1 MLKIS
6 EFSRMTQVP
15 VKTLR
20 YYDDIGLLKPM
31 QVDEWTGYRYY
42 SAEQLPCLNRIL
54 ALKALGLSLEQIGQ
68 LLDDDLSA
76 EQIRGMLRLKRSEI
90 QQRLQ
95 EEQAR
100 LDYVEARL
108 RLIEQEG
115 KMSEYEVILKP
126 VASVHAATMRGTTPD
141 MEHIGENL
149 GKLFGEL
156 INYVK
161 QNGGRFTETPP
172 AGITIYH
179 SMESELV
186 EVEVA
191 LGIASDL
198 KNSDRVTVSDLPA
211 IAQAATVVHKG
222 AFSGLPG
229 ANHAVFQWIEANG
242 YTIVG
247 PSREVNL
254 HYEPDGDPS
263 RYVTE
268 IQVPVAKQQD

>member
-1 MLKIS
+1 LLKIG
-6 EFSRMTQVP
+6 EFSRLAFVP

-20 YYDDIGLLKPM
+20 YYDDIGLLKPVH
-31 QVDEWTGYRYY
+31 VDQWTGYRYY
-42 SAEQLPCLNRIL
+42 SVEQLPRLNRIL
-54 ALKALGLSLEQIGQ
+54 ALKGLGLSLEQIGQ
-68 LLDDDLSA
+68 LLDDDLPA

-90 QQRLQ
+90 QQRLR

-108 RLIEQEG
+108 LLIEQEG
-115 KMSEYEVILKP
+115 KMSDYEVVLKP
-126 VASVHAATMRGTTPD
+126 VASIRAAAMRGTSQD
-141 MEHIGENL
+141 MEHIPEML
-149 GKLFGEL
+149 GRLFGEL
-156 INYVK
+156 IGYVQ

-179 SMESELV
+179 NMECEPLEL
-186 EVEVA
+186 EVA
-191 LGIASDL
+191 LGVTNGL
-198 KNSDRVTVSDLPA
+198 QGNDRVTVYELPA
-211 IAQAATVVHKG
+211 IPQAATTVHRG
-222 AFSGLPG
+222 AFSGLPA

-254 HYEPDGDPS
+254 YYEPNADPS

-268 IQVPVAKQQD
+268 IQVPVAKR